1 MRTGEPGAHVPS
13 TRGRKRKNP
22 LQPSTWDPAN
32 AARANMPRASG
43 SGGQQ
48 ASIVKRPYYNLVFGT
63 EPDEDVADSLVDTLD
78 VVTPRDL
85 SAARYAQNHELLE
98 HMMQPPPS
106 AYGHMKP
113 KELEAQLAPL
123 QHDIEAMEKAH
134 AERLAQ
140 WQSEQ
145 SEEPAEDDTPDWAQ
159 APGAGPILGVGHIR
173 ADVPAEIAAQLA
185 ARREPTQPSAP
196 DAATRDAIA
205 QINRAHGVEGEA
217 SGAVSGD
224 AAARTPTH
232 PGTPVAKT
240 EEATPQPPGS
250 SAEPATPHE
259 ATPQPEAGAAS

>member
-1 MRTGEPGAHVPS
+1 
-13 TRGRKRKNP
+13 
-22 LQPSTWDPAN
+22 
-32 AARANMPRASG
+32 
-43 SGGQQ
+43 
-48 ASIVKRPYYNLVFGT
+48 
-63 EPDEDVADSLVDTLD
+63 
-78 VVTPRDL
+78 
-85 SAARYAQNHELLE
+85 
-98 HMMQPPPS
+98 MMQPPPS
-106 AYGHMKP
+106 AYEHMKP

-185 ARREPTQPSAP
+185 ARREPTQPPTP
-196 DAATRDAIA
+196 DAAARDAIA

-224 AAARTPTH
+224 ASARTPAH
-232 PGTPVAKT
+232 PGTPVTKT

-250 SAEPATPHE
+250 SAEPATPHQ